1 LRRKQQPPFV
11 QDGGRTGIR
20 RADKAG
26 LGCRYRKRQLKAEL
40 HKTKN
45 FGCPLQFEMCRKIKN
60 FKGLSAGAVADVRA
74 YPRLRSF
81 PSFLCSVNFQDG
93 ILFLT
98 SFLMLLKKIGRV
110 FGVGRCWLCPKFLP
124 PIPIAGFLFS
134 GTREANASAQYG
146 PSFSILSHLSPI
158 LVIFIVCDLSVV
170 TNLSQHDGSSVGLV
184 WLERRH
190 SEWYLRWQYY
200 HQ

>member
-20 RADKAG
+20 RANGAEWR
-26 LGCRYRKRQLKAEL
+26 CRSRKRQLKAGL

-60 FKGLSAGAVADVRA
+60 FKGLSAGQWQMFARTRA
-74 YPRLRSF
+74 SAP
-81 PSFLCSVNFQDG
+81 FL
-93 ILFLT
+93 LFCVQSIFKMAFCFFT
-98 SFLMLLKKIGRV
+98 SFLMLLKKSVGSLV
-110 FGVGRCWLCPKFLP
+110 SADGGGVQSFSPRSPLQ
-124 PIPIAGFLFS
+124 GFFFS

-190 SEWYLRWQYY
+190 SEWYLRWQ
-200 HQ
+200 

>member
-1 LRRKQQPPFV
+1 MRRKQQPPFV

-26 LGCRYRKRQLKAEL
+26 LRCRCRKRQLKAEL

-98 SFLMLLKKIGRV
+98 SFLMLLKKNRSGLWCRQMLVVSKVSPPDPHCRV
-110 FGVGRCWLCPKFLP
+110 SFFLVQERQMLRLNMDP
-124 PIPIAGFLFS
+124 P
-134 GTREANASAQYG
+134 
-146 PSFSILSHLSPI
+146 
-158 LVIFIVCDLSVV
+158 SVF
-170 TNLSQHDGSSVGLV
+170 
-184 WLERRH
+184 
-190 SEWYLRWQYY
+190 Y
-200 HQ
+200 HI

>member
-93 ILFLT
+93 ILFFT
-98 SFLMLLKKIGRV
+98 SFLMLLKKS
-110 FGVGRCWLCPKFLP
+110 VGSLVSADVGCVQSFSPRSPLQ
-124 PIPIAGFLFS
+124 GFFFS

>member
-26 LGCRYRKRQLKAEL
+26 LGCRCRKRQLKAEL

-110 FGVGRCWLCPKFLP
+110 FGVGRCWWCPKFLP
-124 PIPIAGFLFS
+124 PIPIAGFLFFWYKRGKCFGS
-134 GTREANASAQYG
+134 IWTLLQYFITFESNSCYFHCLRFVGGHKSESA
-146 PSFSILSHLSPI
+146 
-158 LVIFIVCDLSVV
+158 
-170 TNLSQHDGSSVGLV
+170 
-184 WLERRH
+184 
-190 SEWYLRWQYY
+190 
-200 HQ
+200 

>member
-26 LGCRYRKRQLKAEL
+26 LGCRCRKRQLKAEL

-98 SFLMLLKKIGRV
+98 SFLMLLKKS
-110 FGVGRCWLCPKFLP
+110 VGSLVSADVGCVQSFSPRSPLQ
-124 PIPIAGFLFS
+124 GFFFS